1 MTKQKQRAFMLEV
14 KQMSNELKL
23 ETLSAVKL
31 LALFDI
37 VIPNIEADNIV
48 LDSRDANQGSIFIA
62 HKGSQ
67 ENGEK
72 YVRDALD
79 KGVKIALVD
88 AEHAQQHGDIEEI
101 DGALIIKFSNL
112 QKHIGL
118 ICREFYQNVS
128 SKLNCVATTGTNG
141 KTSVVHICAQLSAI
155 CAEQAGTVGTM
166 GVSYYAKGQ
175 PAEKI
180 CDTINTSPDIAS
192 LNKFAHLLQQ
202 KGASRLCI
210 EASSHGLQQNRLSG
224 FQINAASFTNLTQDH
239 LDYHLT
245 LAEYAKAKRLLLN
258 QEGLQHL
265 VLNADDQ
272 ESHCWVK
279 QAANDI
285 QICLCSIKHASAQ
298 ALLQAYSQ
306 HQHDYSY
313 CIAVNPC
320 FSPNGSTFD
329 IHSSWGQA
337 SVSLALIGPFN
348 ISNLLNAFSALLMQ
362 GLSFE
367 LLVKAIP
374 KIKGVAGR
382 MEVFESKKHAN
393 VIVDYAHTPDALEQA
408 LLAARQHAIGKLVV
422 IFGCGGNRD
431 NSKRSLMGSAAEA
444 FADEIILTQD
454 NSRNESPDMI
464 VADISQG
471 IRDKSK
477 LKIQLAR
484 KIAIKEAYLN
494 SQTDDLILV
503 AGKGHEEYLELNS
516 VREYYNEREYVKQL
530 TVEFRG

>member
-1 MTKQKQRAFMLEV
+1 
-14 KQMSNELKL
+14 MSSEFALG
-23 ETLSAVKL
+23 TLSVAKV

-37 VIPNIEADNIV
+37 VIPNIDVDNIV
-48 LDSRDANQGSIFIA
+48 LDSRDANPGSLFIA
-62 HKGSQ
+62 HKGTQ

-79 KGVKIALVD
+79 KGIKIALVD
-88 AEHAQQHGDIEEI
+88 TEHAQQHGDIEEI
-101 DGALIIKFSNL
+101 DGALIIKFFDL
-112 QKHIGL
+112 EKHIGS

-128 SKLNCVATTGTNG
+128 SKLKCIATTGTNG
-141 KTSVVHICAQLSAI
+141 KTSVVHICAQLSAF
-155 CAEQAGTVGTM
+155 CGEKAGTIGTM
-166 GVSYYAKGQ
+166 GVSYYAKDQ
-175 PAEKI
+175 SAEKI

-192 LNKFAHLLQQ
+192 LNKFAHLLKQ
-202 KGASRLCI
+202 KGAARLCI
-210 EASSHGLQQNRLSG
+210 EASSHGLTQNRLSG
-224 FQINAASFTNLTQDH
+224 FQINVASFTNLTQDH
-239 LDYHLT
+239 LDYHHT
-245 LAEYAKAKRLLLN
+245 FAEYAKAKRLLLK
-258 QEGLQHL
+258 QEGLRHL

-279 QAANDI
+279 QVANDI
-285 QICLCSIKHASAQ
+285 EICLCSIKQASAKE
-298 ALLQAYSQ
+298 LLQAYSQ
-306 HQHDYSY
+306 HQHDFKY
-313 CIAVNPC
+313 CIAVNTC

-329 IHSSWGQA
+329 IDSSWGQA
-337 SVSLALIGPFN
+337 SLSLSLIGPFN

-362 GLSFE
+362 GLSFD

-382 MEVFESKKHAN
+382 MEVFESKKYAN
-393 VIVDYAHTPDALEQA
+393 VIVDYAHTPDALQQA

-431 NSKRSLMGSAAEA
+431 NSKRSQMGSAAEA

-464 VADISQG
+464 VADISKG
-471 IRDKSK
+471 IHDKSK

-484 KIAIKEAYLN
+484 TIAIKEAYLN

-530 TVEFRG
+530 TVELRG